1 MKTTK
6 KLFLVCFIFL
16 TLFCCCTIFTQN
28 TIYASNKAKLSS
40 AKITITKGNTK
51 VLKIKNSKRNAKW
64 KIISGSKSISLK
76 KKKSHSIIIAAKKK
90 GTAKIQATIGKKHL
104 ICKIVV
110 KNSSTKLCKTQ
121 YGIVNRV
128 SCSQFH
134 FKYPSNWKITR
145 DISNRGEIGERIVL
159 KNARGVRVIYMQYN
173 SLYALG
179 NSGRYMDQIKAT
191 KVADAN
197 FIPGQLPA
205 SSVDYSKL
213 GRFIIAELK
222 TVGTLY
228 MDQDSDFKKINGG
241 IAYALV
247 PKSYLGLHEVVGD
260 GFYSEFSFR
269 YAGLYSFTAQAPKGK
284 FTKKEK
290 SQVINILKSFN
301 E

>member
-1 MKTTK
+1 MKTAK

-51 VLKIKNSKRNAKW
+51 VLKIKNLKRNAKW

-110 KNSSTKLCKTQ
+110 KNSSTKLCTTQ
-121 YGIVNRV
+121 LAETVA
-128 SCSQFH
+128 CPQFH
-134 FKYPSNWKITR
+134 FRYPSNWKITR
-145 DISNRGEIGERIVL
+145 DMPNQGPIAERIVL
-159 KNARGVRVIYMQYN
+159 KNSRGVTVIYMEYSN
-173 SLYALG
+173 LNGLE
-179 NSGRYMDQIKAT
+179 NSGRFMDQIKAT

-197 FIPGQLPA
+197 FIPGQLSA

-284 FTKKEK
+284 FTLKEK
-290 SQVINILKSFN
+290 KQVFNILKSFN
-301 E
+301 F